1 MERLIGKDSAEIV
14 RLRMRRLRSPAL
26 CRRILE
32 RKANKSGITTI
43 DDQLLNKKAEGL
55 SAAVDSALGYLETK
69 ASDLNSRVLSRYY
82 GLMQLTIAEQVG
94 SLDNDNDLA
103 KIQGYSEKGHGLY
116 TIPDKEIPFPEGFYV
131 YVTKDG
137 YFSSYAKIRGIKTIS
152 FAFDGRK
159 RTFKKEDIGKYVSLI
174 DLFRRIPELKEQIP
188 EYFDQEPLC
197 FMVRDEGKKAE
208 FDKRFE
214 EEIDANRLEGSSQI
228 SGMNHEYIQIYPQ
241 TDKLTLEQIREYKWP
256 FDGIVEAE
264 NIIEQ
269 KKYFVGRLYYNTDP
283 FEVKKGIFYS
293 SDYSLLCYMIPLF
306 RTIEDPILVNLML
319 TYALSIVV
327 RYMPDTWFRI
337 LKGDLNHLGSLIE
350 YYMSVFDRV
359 IQIRL
364 LSRITGESIY
374 ILSSDRSYASPDN
387 K

>member
-1 MERLIGKDSAEIV
+1 
-14 RLRMRRLRSPAL
+14 
-26 CRRILE
+26 
-32 RKANKSGITTI
+32 
-43 DDQLLNKKAEGL
+43 
-55 SAAVDSALGYLETK
+55 
-69 ASDLNSRVLSRYY
+69 
-82 GLMQLTIAEQVG
+82 
-94 SLDNDNDLA
+94 
-103 KIQGYSEKGHGLY
+103 
-116 TIPDKEIPFPEGFYV
+116 
-131 YVTKDG
+131 
-137 YFSSYAKIRGIKTIS
+137 
-152 FAFDGRK
+152 
-159 RTFKKEDIGKYVSLI
+159 
-174 DLFRRIPELKEQIP
+174 
-188 EYFDQEPLC
+188 
-197 FMVRDEGKKAE
+197 
-208 FDKRFE
+208 
-214 EEIDANRLEGSSQI
+214 
-228 SGMNHEYIQIYPQ
+228 MNHEYIQIYPQ

-283 FEVKKGIFYS
+283 FDVKKGIFYS